1 MNKTSILSI
10 LLIFGVFVGANKT
23 FAVEFGGTVK
33 LGIDFPGD
41 YEISN
46 NEYFNGTV
54 DVDTGFSLSGEF
66 FIQVGNNCDLG
77 GGITWQVPHSRSD
90 TEGDFYF
97 IPIYGLIRVRI
108 ANDTAAPY
116 LIGQLGI
123 NFFRYGWEVNGG
135 LYYGIGAGIIIKKH
149 FLVEVLYSVDKGSTT
164 EYGAD
169 SDIEYSKITLN
180 LGYNF

>member
-1 MNKTSILSI
+1 MKKTLILS
-10 LLIFGVFVGANKT
+10 LLLVFGVFVGANKT

-46 NEYFNGTV
+46 NEFFNGTV
-54 DVDTGFSLSGEF
+54 DVDTGFSLSGELF
-66 FIQVGNNCDLG
+66 AKIGNNFDVG
-77 GGITWQVPHSRSD
+77 AGITWQFPHSRSD
-90 TEGDFYF
+90 TESDFYF
-97 IPIYGLIRVRI
+97 IPVYGLIRVRI

-123 NFFRYGWEVNGG
+123 NFFRHGWEENGG
-135 LYYGIGAGIIIKKH
+135 LYYAGGAGVIVKKH

-164 EYGAD
+164 EYGFD
-169 SDIEYSKITLN
+169 SDIEYSKVTLN